1 MCNMVFI
8 DSGLSWEYG
17 QDNVQWTVKYV
28 QYGFYMSQVQLLRH
42 ILRWMC
48 GVTGRN
54 KFMNEHT
61 K

>member
-28 QYGFYMSQVQLLRH
+28 QYGFYMSQVQLLRC
-42 ILRWMC
+42 ISLDGC
-48 GVTGRN
+48 VELLEGIN
-54 KFMNEHT
+54 L
-61 K
+61 